1 MLVETIKLNNGQ
13 VLKIYQ
19 DSYAESPRT
28 AWDNMG
34 KMICFH
40 RNYIL
45 GDKHNLKTEDFESFD
60 EIIESV
66 LDNGIYLP
74 LYLYD
79 HGGITM
85 SYKPFGCRWD
95 SGQVGFIYMT
105 AQDIKK
111 EYGSDTP
118 ENRLKAMECLKG
130 EVGTYDQYLT
140 GEVYGFELVEIEKCN
155 LGHNHEIE
163 VDSCWGFYGSDYE
176 ASGLLDHAGV
186 NKKMIA

>member
-1 MLVETIKLNNGQ
+1 LHCLNLYLECPQGSSTSTFGTNLIKTISSK
-13 VLKIYQ
+13 KDY
-19 DSYAESPRT
+19 
-28 AWDNMG
+28 
-34 KMICFH
+34 FH
-40 RNYIL
+40 KNYIL

-60 EIIESV
+60 EMAESV

-79 HGGITM
+79 HSGITM

-118 ENRLKAMECLKG
+118 ENRLKAM
-130 EVGTYDQYLT
+130 
-140 GEVYGFELVEIEKCN
+140 
-155 LGHNHEIE
+155 
-163 VDSCWGFYGSDYE
+163 
-176 ASGLLDHAGV
+176 
-186 NKKMIA
+186 